1 MTYERQILVNDL
13 LRFTVVSEN
22 SARTNKG
29 LDYHVMENR
38 NRHTKKKIEDP
49 IR

>member
-22 SARTNKG
+22 SARTN
-29 LDYHVMENR
+29 HVMENR
-38 NRHTKKKIEDP
+38 NRHTKEKIEDP